1 MKRVLLNYPILLIL
15 ILGIALR
22 FYNLGVI
29 PGETFDEIFYPLY
42 GLNYLSGVK
51 FFSVHPPLGT
61 YLISLSIY
69 LYYLV
74 PWTDTLAST
83 AFDIANLDPISYRWL
98 SAVAGSTLILVAYK
112 LSMQLLNQK
121 GFALLVALFFCLDG
135 SLLVDS
141 RFGLINIY
149 LSLFGFTAMLFTV
162 KAFKDKNN
170 QQQNIAWGLIFLGLT
185 VSVKWN
191 GLGFWGV
198 CLASMILIF
207 LLSKISSR
215 MQQTMGLFD
224 PESLLKS
231 RLLWALL
238 VVPFLV
244 YALVWIPDFVFMD
257 QFSYFE
263 KHQQM
268 VSFHSNNIEETPH
281 PYRSDWYTWPIM
293 IKPIGYYFA
302 SHDVLLPGG
311 AKQTIFTN
319 VHLFPN
325 PALYVFSF
333 LAIFVMSLTWVQRA
347 YEAIVTKTYESE
359 FLVISFVIIG
369 FYANFLPWALV
380 SRSVFLYHYQPASGF
395 AFLALG
401 FILYKT
407 SQRQGKKFEV
417 LYRGVLIMIIAAAI
431 YWLPFQLGLD
441 IERERF
447 YQMMWSQSWI

>member
-1 MKRVLLNYPILLIL
+1 
-15 ILGIALR
+15 
-22 FYNLGVI
+22 
-29 PGETFDEIFYPLY
+29 
-42 GLNYLSGVK
+42 
-51 FFSVHPPLGT
+51 
-61 YLISLSIY
+61 
-69 LYYLV
+69 
-74 PWTDTLAST
+74 
-83 AFDIANLDPISYRWL
+83 
-98 SAVAGSTLILVAYK
+98 
-112 LSMQLLNQK
+112 
-121 GFALLVALFFCLDG
+121 
-135 SLLVDS
+135 
-141 RFGLINIY
+141 
-149 LSLFGFTAMLFTV
+149 
-162 KAFKDKNN
+162 
-170 QQQNIAWGLIFLGLT
+170 
-185 VSVKWN
+185 
-191 GLGFWGV
+191 
-198 CLASMILIF
+198 
-207 LLSKISSR
+207 
-215 MQQTMGLFD
+215 
-224 PESLLKS
+224 
-231 RLLWALL
+231 
-238 VVPFLV
+238 
-244 YALVWIPDFVFMD
+244 
-257 QFSYFE
+257 
-263 KHQQM
+263 
-268 VSFHSNNIEETPH
+268 
-281 PYRSDWYTWPIM
+281 M

-302 SHDVLLPGG
+302 SHDVPLPGG

-407 SQRQGKKFEV
+407 SQRQGKKFEA